1 MLKVE
6 NKPLVYMRTGFI
18 RMNNLVSMCTNGD
31 FYINKHLTEPKNKKL
46 QSSHKRTNGASV
58 RGTTFFPAK
67 ISLFAGTS

>member
-1 MLKVE
+1 
-6 NKPLVYMRTGFI
+6 MRMGFI
-18 RMNNLVSMCTNGD
+18 RMNNVMSMRTIGD
-31 FYINKHLTEPKNKKL
+31 FHINTHIQQGQKSKKL